1 MKKWINLVSK
11 LRIKEIVNYIQS
23 FFLAEEKPS
32 SSLPDQV
39 SEQQRQFNAI
49 ESSVLDMREFENAS
63 IVFGKC
69 RIHHNKEKFAHV
81 SKGKLHEK
89 VGWQFAIIWK
99 NTISFYEKGQISCN

>member
-1 MKKWINLVSK
+1 MKKWIDLVSK

-49 ESSVLDMREFENAS
+49 ESSVLDRREFENAS

-89 VGWQFAIIWK
+89 VG
-99 NTISFYEKGQISCN
+99 